1 MHAYPTHTYTH
12 ILESP
17 VERVTSM
24 KILGVT
30 VSDNLRA
37 TDHVAEVISSCS
49 RGLYALL
56 VLRSHGLSDI
66 SLHGDAKATVVA
78 SLLYTAPA

>member
-37 TDHVAEVISSCS
+37 TDHVAEVII
-49 RGLYALL
+49 Y
-56 VLRSHGLSDI
+56 H
-66 SLHGDAKATVVA
+66 H
-78 SLLYTAPA
+78 APAASMLFVCYDRTAFLITASTVSPKQRLLPV